1 MRLCPS
7 RWAGGAALLL
17 ILGLTHSAA
26 GQTTLAK
33 LTYVENE
40 VEARGPSGWKDAIE
54 EGDFDIGQQLRTG
67 PNGMARLQLPWMA
80 LSISPDSILR
90 LPDEFFLSVLL
101 EKGRAVLEAENHDSL
116 KLVTPEG
123 EIRGL
128 GRAVVRREPGRTLV
142 TCVTGRFLVEA
153 RGRGVV
159 LEAGRGTIVAAGRAP
174 TPAEDTPAPP
184 TDEALWPGMDP
195 VFANPGDTLDLVW
208 EADAPAFQIE
218 ILPVGLDYVLY
229 QRDVGPPP
237 YQVKVPWSGAFR
249 WRVASRDERGLE
261 GVPSPEGLICIDL
274 VK

>member
-153 RGRGVV
+153 RGRGVI

-208 EADAPAFQIE
+208 EADSPAFQIE
-218 ILPVGLDYVLY
+218 ILPVGGDYVLY

-237 YQVKVPWSGAFR
+237 VQVSVPWRGAFR
-249 WRVASRDERGLE
+249 WRVASRNDRGLE
-261 GVPSPEGLICIDL
+261 GVPSR
-274 VK
+274 